1 MARDLIGPA
10 YFIEVFVDTPLAL
23 CESRDPK
30 GLYKKARDGVLK
42 NFTGIDSGYEA
53 PVAPQITLS
62 TVDCQAE
69 ALSDTIIDYLE
80 QHHFI
85 DTRS

>member
-1 MARDLIGPA
+1 
-10 YFIEVFVDTPLAL
+10 LAL

-85 DTRS
+85 DPRS